1 MLTYL
6 KENLSV
12 YKTVDAQTTKIV
24 EGIRSQLKEAGL
36 PYTINQV
43 GSMFTL
49 FFTDT
54 QVVDFDTA
62 KTSDTAKFAKYFQ
75 GPLKRGVYPAPS
87 QYEAMFI

>member
-1 MLTYL
+1 M
-6 KENLSV
+6 
-12 YKTVDAQTTKIV
+12 
-24 EGIRSQLKEAGL
+24 

-75 GPLKRGVYPAPS
+75 GLLKRGVYPAPS
-87 QYEAMFI
+87 QYEAMFISAAVDDNVVARILDASREALREL